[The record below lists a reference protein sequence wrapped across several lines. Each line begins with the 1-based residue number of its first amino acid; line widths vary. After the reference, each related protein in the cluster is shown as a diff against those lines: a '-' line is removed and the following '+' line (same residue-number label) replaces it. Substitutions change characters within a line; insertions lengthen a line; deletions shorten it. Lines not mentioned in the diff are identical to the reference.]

1 MIVTRGSEC
10 GFYEQV
16 IKDFPS
22 AKHRGLLVDTARHYL
37 PTSVL
42 KAVITSLRD
51 RFNSNLLISI
61 VQSIVL
67 HYNYSSDN
75 Q

>member
-37 PTSVL
+37 PTNVL
-42 KAVITSLRD
+42 KALITSLRN
-51 RFNSNLLISI
+51 RFDISL
-61 VQSIVL
+61 VRRPWNPGPRSR
-67 HYNYSSDN
+67 N

>member
-37 PTSVL
+37 PTNVL
-42 KAVITSLRD
+42 KALITSLRK
-51 RFNSNLLISI
+51 RFDKL
-61 VQSIVL
+61 
-67 HYNYSSDN
+67 
-75 Q
+75 

>member
-1 MIVTRGSEC
+1 MLFLNRCKETLGQMIVTRGSEC

-42 KAVITSLRD
+42 KAVITSLRAGLS
-51 RFNSNLLISI
+51 RNF
-61 VQSIVL
+61 
-67 HYNYSSDN
+67 
-75 Q
+75 